1 MLKNPVILSLLV
13 ILVCIS
19 CTTDKNSK
27 RALEGTWIASY
38 SQTANNVKNNFKD
51 IPDYIHLMDFNGD
64 SVRLKS
70 FNDKNSRSYID
81 TIVNFSLTDGA
92 IKLGDEEEMQIA
104 IATDSIMLSSEVHN
118 QRYQDVFRK
127 LPKNPKIVNWNP
139 IGKHYTTYHDDTQV
153 FIDFANDSVMYSFND
168 ATGIYSK
175 SLWRVESIDNRTI
188 LVQKNDDIFSLTYGV
203 VDSLIDNKLYITD
216 YLFQEK
222 SIVYEEVNKAY
233 KKPSSLYGTWKLAYK
248 EKLPLDSEQ
257 ITLPSSLDSF
267 EKLRISKDSFYFVG
281 EPITWRY
288 NWKYYEN
295 AETIVLEKAK
305 KAIKVSK
312 VTKDSLVL
320 KMDLSQI
327 DFLSR
332 EYIFIRE

>member
-1 MLKNPVILSLLV
+1 MLKNSVILSLLV

-19 CTTDKNSK
+19 CTTEKKSK
-27 RALEGTWIASY
+27 TAFEGTWIASY

-51 IPDYIHLMDFNGD
+51 IPDYIHLMDFKGD

-92 IKLGDEEEMQIA
+92 IKLGDEVEMQIEM
-104 IATDSIMLSSEVHN
+104 ATDSIVLSSEVYN

-127 LPKNPKIVNWNP
+127 LPKNSKTVNWNP
-139 IGKHYTTYHDDTQV
+139 TGKHYTTYHEDIQV

-168 ATGIYSK
+168 ATSIYSK
-175 SLWRVESIDNRTI
+175 SLWRIENIENRI
-188 LVQKNDDIFSLTYGV
+188 IIVQKNDGVFPMTYGV

-222 SIVYEEVNKAY
+222 SIVFEEQ
-233 KKPSSLYGTWKLAYK
+233 KPAHAKSPSLYGTWKLAYK

-257 ITLPSSLDSF
+257 VTLPSSLDSF
-267 EKLRISKDSFYFVG
+267 EKFRISKDSFYFVG

-312 VTKDSLVL
+312 VTKDSLTL

-327 DFLSR
+327 NFLNRKYILTR
-332 EYIFIRE
+332 E